1 MSAIAETL
9 GRRATDQVETIA
21 QLRREV
27 DELRAE
33 LAVAIDANTTARIER
48 DGLGRALARRTY
60 ELAALRAELESMER
74 SLTGAL
80 SRLTSVETARAAL
93 REELQT
99 AQGQNDRL
107 TGELAAA
114 LAEVRQRD
122 EELDELERAGAR
134 RAASDADVARALRW
148 QLTVLEHERAA
159 ELRRS
164 ADALGERDQSIEQL
178 DRRIEELEAQ
188 IGTLDGRVEELAQER
203 DRSTDALGERDHSI
217 EVLNDQLREETA
229 IAESLTAQLDRVER
243 RLAVRA
249 TQLQAIRQS
258 RSFRIALRAA
268 NVKDAV
274 LHPRRSRQRRRAPEA
289 TDEAETPGASAGGEA
304 ETE

>member
-9 GRRATDQVETIA
+9 GRRAADQVETIA
-21 QLRREV
+21 LLRGEV

-33 LAVAIDANTTARIER
+33 LAIAIDANTTARIER
-48 DGLGRALARRTY
+48 DGLGRSLARRTY
-60 ELAALRAELESMER
+60 ELAALRAELESLER

-80 SRLTSVETARAAL
+80 SRLSGAETARATL
-93 REELQT
+93 REELEA
-99 AQGQNDRL
+99 AQGQNDQL
-107 TGELAAA
+107 TAR
-114 LAEVRQRD
+114 LAEALGQVEQRE
-122 EELDELERAGAR
+122 EELDEIERSGTR
-134 RAASDADVARALRW
+134 RAAEDAGAARALRW
-148 QLTVLEHERAA
+148 QLAMLEHERAA

-164 ADALGERDQSIEQL
+164 RAETSERDQRIEHLDGQIQELEGQIATIDGRLERATEERDRSVDALHDRDQSIE
-178 DRRIEELEAQ
+178 
-188 IGTLDGRVEELAQER
+188 
-203 DRSTDALGERDHSI
+203 ALH
-217 EVLNDQLREETA
+217 DQLREETA

-268 NVKDAV
+268 HIKDTV
-274 LHPRRSRQRRRAPEA
+274 LHPRRSRQRRRASQA
-289 TDEAETPGASAGGEA
+289 AGDTEA

>member
-1 MSAIAETL
+1 MSALAETL

-21 QLRREV
+21 VLRREV

-33 LAVAIDANTTARIER
+33 LALAIDANTTARIER

-60 ELAALRAELESMER
+60 ELAALRAELGSLER

-80 SRLTSVETARAAL
+80 SRLSAAETARATL
-93 REELQT
+93 RAQLGTARDHNDQLT
-99 AQGQNDRL
+99 AQ
-107 TGELAAA
+107 LAEA
-114 LAEVRQRD
+114 LAHIQQRD
-122 EELDELERAGAR
+122 GELDELERDGAR
-134 RAASDADVARALRW
+134 RAGEAAGAARALRW
-148 QLTVLEHERAA
+148 QLAMLEHERAA

-164 ADALGERDQSIEQL
+164 RAATSERDQRIEQLDREIEELGGHVAALDGRLERLGEERDRSLDAVHDRDQSIE
-178 DRRIEELEAQ
+178 
-188 IGTLDGRVEELAQER
+188 
-203 DRSTDALGERDHSI
+203 ALH
-217 EVLNDQLREETA
+217 DQLREETA

-258 RSFRIALRAA
+258 RSFRIALRASSI
-268 NVKDAV
+268 KDAV
-274 LHPRRSRQRRRAPEA
+274 LHPRRTRQRRRASQA
-289 TDEAETPGASAGGEA
+289 AGDTEA

>member
-9 GRRATDQVETIA
+9 GRRAADQVETIVL
-21 QLRREV
+21 LRGEV

-48 DGLGRALARRTY
+48 DGLGRSLARRTY
-60 ELAALRAELESMER
+60 ELAALRDELESLER

-80 SRLTSVETARAAL
+80 SRLSTAETARAGL
-93 REELQT
+93 REELQA
-99 AQGQNDRL
+99 AQGQNERL

-122 EELDELERAGAR
+122 EEIDELERAGAQ
-134 RAASDADVARALRW
+134 RAVSDADAARALRW
-148 QLTVLEHERAA
+148 QLTTLEHERAA

-164 ADALGERDQSIEQL
+164 RAATSERDQRIEHL
-178 DRRIEELEAQ
+178 DGQIEELEGQ
-188 IGTLDGRVEELAQER
+188 IATLDGRLERATEER
-203 DRSTDALGERDHSI
+203 NRSVDALHDRDQSVEALH
-217 EVLNDQLREETA
+217 DQLREETA

-258 RSFRIALRAA
+258 RSFRIALRASHI
-268 NVKDAV
+268 KDAV
-274 LHPRRSRQRRRAPEA
+274 LHPRRSRQRRRASQA
-289 TDEAETPGASAGGEA
+289 TGDTEA

>member
-9 GRRATDQVETIA
+9 GRRAADQVETIA
-21 QLRREV
+21 LLRGEV

-33 LAVAIDANTTARIER
+33 LAIAIDANTTARIER
-48 DGLGRALARRTY
+48 DGLGRSLARRTY
-60 ELAALRAELESMER
+60 ELAALRAELESLER

-80 SRLTSVETARAAL
+80 SRLSGAETARATL
-93 REELQT
+93 REELEA
-99 AQGQNDRL
+99 AQGQNDQL
-107 TGELAAA
+107 TAR
-114 LAEVRQRD
+114 LAEALGQVEQRE
-122 EELDELERAGAR
+122 EELDEIERSGTR
-134 RAASDADVARALRW
+134 RAAEDAGAARALRW
-148 QLTVLEHERAA
+148 QLAMLEHERAA

-164 ADALGERDQSIEQL
+164 RAEASERDQRIEHLDGQIQELEGQIATIDGRLERATEERDRSVDALHDRDQSIE
-178 DRRIEELEAQ
+178 
-188 IGTLDGRVEELAQER
+188 
-203 DRSTDALGERDHSI
+203 ALH
-217 EVLNDQLREETA
+217 DQLREETA

-268 NVKDAV
+268 HIKDTV
-274 LHPRRSRQRRRAPEA
+274 LHPRRSRQRRRASQA
-289 TDEAETPGASAGGEA
+289 AGDTEA